1 MSFDECI
8 INGQRE
14 GSITEDQARY
24 ARDLFEQNRADMIE
38 ELGQEGAA
46 AAAAR
51 ETFDQLKYE
60 SARKKQLALLKIKKF
75 KELNER
81 LKNTTGLVTGDAQ
94 RPGLALQ
101 AMVAIDESMKRFDSN
116 LHSTYEATRR
126 TALSRFSDGLRANRE
141 TITGRQGRAEELD
154 LLKEVFGED
163 TGLASAKLIAQ
174 QWKDTA
180 EYLRLRANA
189 SGMAIPSRKNWNLPQ
204 THNSTLVREAGATE
218 WIRFLDD
225 DMLDLEKMVN
235 ERTGRAFTK
244 QELELALREVHE
256 TIAQDGLNKIKPGQT
271 GQPASL
277 ANRRMD
283 HRFLV
288 FKNADAWMRYQERF
302 GDPDVFNTMMS
313 HIDSMS
319 KDIALLET
327 FGPNP
332 KHTIEAL
339 KIEAQRIANND
350 GRKATAALSA
360 DAYQFDQML
369 KLFTGEGNIPASEW
383 LANTGG
389 TLRNTLQAS
398 LLGGVPIIAIPGDL
412 NTSRIA
418 AQMAGIPTNRIIRRA
433 FSQFIAPLSAQE
445 KTQFAVKL
453 GLGADNWMNLAQ
465 SQARFFGEVSGPEIT
480 QQISDKVLRG
490 VGLSH
495 WTQASR
501 QTFGIEFLGW
511 LGDQAGK
518 NFDDLPD
525 ATRNTLEKYG
535 IGSDR
540 WDIIRNSN
548 LEDYKGNKFVRPS
561 NIEDR
566 TDLAPGL
573 GREIATQILTM
584 IEQETTQAIPQAT
597 IRSRAFLR
605 GGTKKGTIAGEIIEG
620 FAQFKSFPTTIIQNN
635 LQRYMTLE
643 GWGNKVQYG
652 LDFFVTMA
660 IAGAL
665 GLQGR
670 EMLKGRDP
678 MDMLDPKFWGKA
690 ILTGGGTGII
700 GDFFFANRNEYGRGL
715 GATLA
720 GPQIG
725 FINDFLNLT
734 VGNAYEFAMG
744 EDTKIGRESVT
755 FLQRY
760 FPGSSAWYGRL
771 ALERL
776 AWDNLKKMV
785 DPEADA
791 SFRRAERKRLRDFNQ
806 EYWWAPGENLPDR
819 APEYPG

>member
-14 GSITEDQARY
+14 GAITEDQARY

-60 SARKKQLALLKIKKF
+60 AARKKQLALLKIKKF

-126 TALSRFSDGLRANRE
+126 TALSRFSDGLRENRE
-141 TITGRQGRAEELD
+141 TITGRQGRAEKLD
-154 LLKEVFGED
+154 LLKEVFGQD

-174 QWKDTA
+174 QWKETA

-189 SGMAIPSRKNWNLPQ
+189 AGMAIANRKNWNLPQ

-225 DMLDLEKMVN
+225 QLDLEKMVN

-244 QELELALREVHE
+244 EELELALRDVYE

-332 KHTIEAL
+332 RHTIEAL

-350 GRKATAALSA
+350 GRKATAALQA
-360 DAYQFDQML
+360 DAYHFDAML

-389 TLRNTLQAS
+389 AIRNTLQAS

-412 NTSRIA
+412 NASRIT
-418 AQMAGIPTNRIIRRA
+418 AQLAGIPVNRILRRA

-453 GLGADNWMNLAQ
+453 GLGADNWMNLAS

-495 WTQASR
+495 WTQAAR

-518 NFDDLPD
+518 KFDDLPD
-525 ATRNTLEKYG
+525 TTRNTLEKYG

-566 TDLAPGL
+566 TDLKPGL

-597 IRSRAFLR
+597 IRSRAFLT
-605 GGTKKGTIAGEIIEG
+605 GGTKKGTIAGEIIQG
-620 FAQFKSFPTTIIQNN
+620 FSQFKSFPTTIIQNN
-635 LQRYMTLE
+635 IQRYMTFE

-652 LDFFVTMA
+652 LDFMVTMM
-660 IAGAL
+660 IAGGI

-670 EMLKGRDP
+670 EMFKGRDP
-678 MDMLDPKFWGKA
+678 MDMSDPKFWGKA

-720 GPQIG
+720 GPQVG

-734 VGNAYEFAMG
+734 VGNAYELAIG
-744 EDTKIGRESVT
+744 EETKFGREAVT
-755 FLQRY
+755 FAQRY
-760 FPGSSAWYGRL
+760 TPGSSAWFARL

-776 AWDNLKKMV
+776 VWDNLKKMV

-791 SFRRAERKRLRDFNQ
+791 SFRRFQRKRLREFNQ
-806 EYWWAPGENLPDR
+806 EHWWAPGENLPER

>member
-24 ARDLFEQNRADMIE
+24 ARDLFEQSRADMIE
-38 ELGQEGAA
+38 ELGEQGAA
-46 AAAAR
+46 EAAAR

-60 SARKKQLALLKIKKF
+60 AARKKQIALLKLKKF

-81 LKNTTGLVTGDAQ
+81 LKNTTGLVTGAAQ

-101 AMVAIDESMKRFDSN
+101 AMVAIDESMKRFGAN

-141 TITGRQGRAEELD
+141 TLTGREGRAEQLD
-154 LLKEVFGED
+154 LLKEVFGND
-163 TGLASAKLIAQ
+163 TGIGSAKLIAQ

-189 SGMAIPSRKNWNLPQ
+189 AGMAIPSRKNWNLPQ
-204 THNSTLVREAGATE
+204 THNSTLVREAGADE

-225 DMLDLEKMVN
+225 QLDLEKMVN

-244 QELELALREVHE
+244 DELALREVHE
-256 TIAQDGLNKIKPGQT
+256 TIAQDGLNNIKPGQT

-288 FKNADAWMRYQERF
+288 FKDADAWMRYQERF

-350 GRKATAALSA
+350 GRKATAALQA
-360 DAYQFDQML
+360 DAYQFDTML

-418 AQMAGIPTNRIIRRA
+418 AQLAGIPTNRIMRRA

-445 KTQFAVKL
+445 KAQFAVKL

-465 SQARFFGEVSGPEIT
+465 SQARFFGEVSGPEIS
-480 QQISDKVLRG
+480 QHISDKVLRG

-495 WTQASR
+495 WTQAAR

-511 LGDQAGK
+511 LGDQAGRK
-518 NFDDLPD
+518 FDDLPTT
-525 ATRNTLEKYG
+525 TRNTLEKYG

-540 WDIIRNSN
+540 WDIIRASK
-548 LEDYKGNKFVRPS
+548 LEDYKGNKFVRPT

-566 TDLAPGL
+566 TDLPPGL

-584 IEQETTQAIPQAT
+584 IEHETTQAVPQAT

-605 GGTKKGTIAGEIIEG
+605 GGTTKGTLAGEIIEG
-620 FAQFKSFPTTIIQNN
+620 FAQFKSFPTTIMQTNV
-635 LQRYMTLE
+635 QRYMTLE

-652 LDFFVTMA
+652 LDFMVTMA

-670 EMLKGRDP
+670 ELLKGRDA
-678 MDMLDPKFWGKA
+678 MDMSDPKFWGKA
-690 ILTGGGTGII
+690 IMTGGGLGIL
-700 GDFFFANRNEYGRGL
+700 GDFLFSQRNEYGRGL
-715 GATLA
+715 GATVA
-720 GPQIG
+720 GPQVG
-725 FINDFLNLT
+725 LLNDFLNLT
-734 VGNAYEFAMG
+734 VGNAYQLSMG
-744 EDTKIGRESVT
+744 EETKFGRESVN
-755 FLQRY
+755 FLKQY
-760 FPGSSAWYGRL
+760 TPGSSAWFARL

-776 AWDNLKKMV
+776 VWDNLKKMV
-785 DPEADA
+785 DPKADA
-791 SFRRAERKRLRDFNQ
+791 SFRRFERSRRREFDQ
-806 EYWWAPGENLPDR
+806 RHWWAPGENLPDR
-819 APEYPG
+819 APGYSG